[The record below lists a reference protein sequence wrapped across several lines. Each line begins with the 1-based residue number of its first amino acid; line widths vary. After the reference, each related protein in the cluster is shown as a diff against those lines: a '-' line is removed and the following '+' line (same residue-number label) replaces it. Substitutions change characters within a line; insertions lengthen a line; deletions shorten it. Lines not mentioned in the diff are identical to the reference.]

1 MPPDNPNPL
10 RVLVHEVLSAGLALD
25 GLSPAEQAD
34 LRAQGQAM
42 RDAVCADLLALPGVA
57 VVAVESDTCPSP
69 PGCVPVRAEPD
80 EPPHH
85 LLSRLAPTVDAVWCI
100 APETAGLLS
109 DCAKAVA
116 VSPARWLG
124 CRPFAIRI
132 ASLKSATR
140 LMLGAAGI
148 AVPAGEDADES
159 SADGAWVVKP
169 DDGAGSTATRRWPSR
184 ALARADA
191 AERRARDEPVS
202 VERWVDGPAGSLTLL
217 CAPGQVELLAIN
229 RQRIEVGAAG
239 HVQFHGVDLAVE
251 PLDGPRA
258 DALAALAA
266 RVTTALPGLWGVVG
280 IDFVDTPAGPVV
292 IEVNPRLTSAY
303 VGLSARLGRNLAQA
317 VLDLPAVPR

>member
-1 MPPDNPNPL
+1 MPPDHPKPQ

-25 GLSPAEQAD
+25 GLTLAEQAD

-42 RDAVCADLLALPGVA
+42 RDAVCADLLALPGVT
-57 VVAVESDTCPSP
+57 VVAVESDACPAL
-69 PGCVPVRAEPD
+69 PGCEPVLAEPH

-85 LLSRLAPTVDAVWCI
+85 LLSRLAPTVDAVWCV

-124 CRPFAIRI
+124 CRPFGIRI

-148 AVPAGEDADES
+148 AVPEGDDDDRAAP
-159 SADGAWVVKP
+159 GAWVVKP
-169 DDGAGSTATRRWPSR
+169 DDGAGSAATRRWPSR
-184 ALARADA
+184 VAAWADA
-191 AERRARDEPVS
+191 EARRSRGEPVT

-229 RQRIEVGAAG
+229 RQQVEVDGDG
-239 HVQFHGVDLAVE
+239 QVHFHGVDAAVE
-251 PLDGPRA
+251 PLTGPRA

-266 RVTTALPGLWGVVG
+266 RVATALPGLWGIVG

-303 VGLSARLGRNLAQA
+303 VGLSGRLGRNLAQA
-317 VLDLPAVPR
+317 VLALPEVPR